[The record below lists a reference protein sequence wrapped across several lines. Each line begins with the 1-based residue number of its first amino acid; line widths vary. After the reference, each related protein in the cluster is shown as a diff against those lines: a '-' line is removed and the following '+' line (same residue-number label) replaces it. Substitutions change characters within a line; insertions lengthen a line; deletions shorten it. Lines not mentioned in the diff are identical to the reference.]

1 MPPIPQHGGGAANI
15 TPHASRGTQHMP
27 LGNDNTP
34 ESVVQMR
41 RKLCRLEGEQK
52 EARHRGDVDKAVQR
66 QGEIEEVLF
75 DLKRSDKL
83 RMRARNQSGL

>member
-1 MPPIPQHGGGAANI
+1 
-15 TPHASRGTQHMP
+15 MP

-83 RMRARNQSGL
+83 RMRARKQSGL